1 MIDHL
6 IRKLELFA
14 RLSEADRVSLHEA
27 LTPPRSVAARTEL
40 AAEGDLLN
48 SAQIILTGWACRY
61 RQFADGRQ
69 QIISILLPGDLCE
82 PAIPRQSR
90 CGHALASLT
99 PVTLAQIPML
109 SLRDVMA
116 RSPALDEAFQLEAL
130 SAAAIQ
136 REWTV
141 SLGCRTGIERLAH
154 LFCELYARLAAVG
167 LADGETCPL
176 PITQGDLAD
185 ALGQT
190 SVHINRDPAGAARRS
205 PGRAE
210 EPAPDHPEPAQA
222 GGDGAFQAGIPLVRR
237 TALPREPGLCGSPVV
252 REIPAGRH
260 AQGASR
266 LETGGTAFADAAEA
280 QRAFGPAGSPSGCDA
295 CRAAAGNLSGRPR
308 SRARRLRRRRVGCVV
323 PRDGRSPVGGAGRF
337 SPA

>member
-1 MIDHL
+1 MCVKPPGPARSYPESGLGSAGCMGRDVLIDHL

-48 SAQIILTGWACRY
+48 SALIILTGWACRY

-190 SVHINRDPAGAARRS
+190 SVHINRILQELRGGRLVALKSRRLTILNRHRLEEMAHFRPAYLS
-205 PGRAE
+205 FVEQPC
-210 EPAPDHPEPAQA
+210 H
-222 GGDGAFQAGIPLVRR
+222 
-237 TALPREPGLCGSPVV
+237 GSPDCAAVPSSGKS
-252 REIPAGRH
+252 RAGRH

-280 QRAFGPAGSPSGCDA
+280 QR
-295 CRAAAGNLSGRPR
+295 
-308 SRARRLRRRRVGCVV
+308 RV
-323 PRDGRSPVGGAGRF
+323 RAGRL
-337 SPA
+337 AVGV

>member
-1 MIDHL
+1 MCVKPPGPARPYPGSDRGSAGCMGRDVLIDHL

-48 SAQIILTGWACRY
+48 SAQIILAGWACRY

-90 CGHALASLT
+90 CAHALTSIT
-99 PVTLAQIPML
+99 PVTLAQIPIL
-109 SLRDVMA
+109 SLRDLMA
-116 RSPALDEAFQLEAL
+116 RSPALEEAFQLEAL

-190 SVHINRDPAGAARRS
+190 SVHINRILQELRGGRLVALKSRRLTILNRHRLEEMAHFRPTYLSFVEPPCQGS
-205 PGRAE
+205 PGCAAVPSSGKSR
-210 EPAPDHPEPAQA
+210 
-222 GGDGAFQAGIPLVRR
+222 
-237 TALPREPGLCGSPVV
+237 
-252 REIPAGRH
+252 AGRH

-266 LETGGTAFADAAEA
+266 LEPGGTVFADAAEA
-280 QRAFGPAGSPSGCDA
+280 QR
-295 CRAAAGNLSGRPR
+295 
-308 SRARRLRRRRVGCVV
+308 RLR
-323 PRDGRSPVGGAGRF
+323 AGRF
-337 SPA
+337 AVGV